1 MQQKEEIYKTSNEK
15 QITIMKSVIPK
26 ADHTNKILIIH
37 YAQYINMFEQFVNKY
52 NVPLIKI
59 RLISYFKNALGVDQD
74 FKVSLSCG

>member
-1 MQQKEEIYKTSNEK
+1 
-15 QITIMKSVIPK
+15 MKSVISK

-52 NVPLIKI
+52 NVPSINI
-59 RLISYFKNALGVDQD
+59 RLITYFKNMLGVDQD